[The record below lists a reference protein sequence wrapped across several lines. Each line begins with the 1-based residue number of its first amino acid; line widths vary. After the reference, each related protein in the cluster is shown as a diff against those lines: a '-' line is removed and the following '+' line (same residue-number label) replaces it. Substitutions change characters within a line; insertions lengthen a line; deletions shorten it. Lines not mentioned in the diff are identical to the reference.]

1 MKMDVHGQFEPIRE
15 LTSPRNRA
23 LCDVFFGLSAMERAG
38 TGLSDVLNFAKESDG
53 TAVFSVPPGSDD
65 FRAEIYQPKASS
77 NSSLVARDTRP
88 IGTYIV
94 NLMPF
99 ASLPAVVSEGGCLR
113 HA

>member
-1 MKMDVHGQFEPIRE
+1 MDVHGQFEPVRE

-23 LCDVFFGLSAMERAG
+23 LCDVFFGMSVMERAG
-38 TGLSDVLNFAKESDG
+38 TGLSDVLNFAKEGDG

-77 NSSLVARDTRP
+77 KSSLVARDTRP
-88 IGTYIV
+88 IGTYII

-99 ASLPAVVSEGGCLR
+99 ASLPAVVSRVAGVR